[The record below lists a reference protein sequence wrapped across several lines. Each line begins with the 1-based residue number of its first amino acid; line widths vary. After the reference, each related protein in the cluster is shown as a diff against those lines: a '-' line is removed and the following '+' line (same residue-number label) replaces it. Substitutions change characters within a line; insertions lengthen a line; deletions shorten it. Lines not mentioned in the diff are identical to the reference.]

1 MAEPT
6 VFDQLNTNVDSYET
20 KVLNATTIN
29 SFRANGPDGII
40 VFDST
45 QQTIPGFIADTAS
58 LAFTASTAP
67 LYLPL
72 AGGTITG
79 DLTVNGTTT
88 LNNIISVTSS
98 YSSGSTIFGDTLT
111 DTHKFTGSVFITGSS
126 LTWNNS
132 TLITSNVTSSMSV
145 ASASQALTAS
155 YFNGTVTSASY
166 ASTASFLLG
175 SITSASY
182 ATTASYISGVVESA
196 SNATTASK
204 IFVTNLAL
212 DSGTYYPMFA
222 NSTYGPVSLF
232 ADASTYTYQPSTN
245 ILTVTSS
252 LSLGVSASS
261 INSNT
266 SETYDNSNMTSI
278 SWDARRLSDSTGN
291 GILNWED
298 KQLIDINAVVSIDW
312 NNRDLYDDLN
322 ALAVRYTTRREMYD
336 TTENV
341 SLDWGDRQLKD
352 SNGAVTLD
360 WSTNNTIDISG
371 SLILNNSNI
380 SNSWTAYTPNWTAAS
395 SNPVIGNGS
404 LEGWYK
410 VIGKTCFVRGNI
422 VIGTTTTFGTGEWYI
437 SMPFTASHAD
447 AILMTANLLDNGTAW
462 YNAVV
467 NGARA
472 GFNFKAPLQYQGGA
486 GTALDVNATQPFT
499 WTNTDR
505 FLWNG
510 SFEIA

>member
-1 MAEPT
+1 MAEKT
-6 VFDQLNTNVDSYET
+6 IFDQLNTNVDSYET
-20 KVLNATTIN
+20 RVLNATTVY
-29 SFRANGPDGII
+29 SFQATGPNGEII
-40 VFDST
+40 FDST
-45 QQTIPGFIADTAS
+45 QQTLPGFIADTAS

-79 DLTVNGTTT
+79 NLTVTGTTT
-88 LNNIISVTSS
+88 LNNVVSVTSS
-98 YSSGSTIFGDTLT
+98 YSSGSTVFGDAIS
-111 DTHKFTGSVFITGSS
+111 DTHRFTGSVFITGSS
-126 LTWNNS
+126 VTWNNS
-132 TLITSNVTSSMSV
+132 TLIASNITSSMSV

-155 YFNGTVTSASY
+155 YFNGSVTSASY
-166 ASTASFLLG
+166 AATASFLQG
-175 SITSASY
+175 
-182 ATTASYISGVVESA
+182 TASQA
-196 SNATTASK
+196 LTASK
-204 IFVTNLAL
+204 ISITNLAL
-212 DSGTYYPMFA
+212 DAGTYFPMFA
-222 NSTYGPVSLF
+222 NNASGPVSLF
-232 ADASTYTYQPSTN
+232 ADAATYTYQPSTN

-252 LSLGVSASS
+252 LALGVSASS

-298 KQLIDINAVVSIDW
+298 KQLIDTNAVVSIDW

-341 SLDWGDRQLKD
+341 SLDWGDRRLIAND
-352 SNGAVTLD
+352 GATISLD
-360 WSTNNTIDISG
+360 WTTPGSTVISGGLNISG
-371 SLILNNSNI
+371 SLTLNNSNI
-380 SNSWTAYTPNWTAAS
+380 STAWTSYTPVWTAAS
-395 SNPVIGNGS
+395 VNPVINNGTI
-404 LEGWYK
+404 EGWYK
-410 VIGKTCFVRGNI
+410 LVGKTCFVRGNI
-422 VIGTTTTFGTGEWYI
+422 AMGSTTTFGSGEWYI

-447 AILMTANLLDNGTAW
+447 AILMTANLLDNTTAW

-472 GFNFKAPLQYQGGA
+472 GFNYKAPLQYQAVG
-486 GTALDVNATQPFT
+486 GTANDVNATQPFT
-499 WTNTDR
+499 WASSDR
-505 FLWNG
+505 FIWNG